1 MRDNQGV
8 VISHKSG
15 FTPIDTAFPF
25 STPPSKNEQLETH
38 RIEKFQRHEL
48 YGFTTNELAQLDCL
62 PLRDLRQGNLSPNA
76 ILPILQRGN
85 WETTP
90 QYPDWDRIHLYP
102 LHNGNGMWV
111 ASNDDVW
118 KVLEP
123 ICSLAT
129 RMLLSA
135 HLLPWVRVLSLEKD
149 AC

>member
-8 VISHKSG
+8 AISHNSG

-76 ILPILQRGN
+76 ILPILQRG
-85 WETTP
+85 TGR
-90 QYPDWDRIHLYP
+90 QHLSILTGIESTFTLYTMAMVC
-102 LHNGNGMWV
+102 G
-111 ASNDDVW
+111 
-118 KVLEP
+118 
-123 ICSLAT
+123 
-129 RMLLSA
+129 
-135 HLLPWVRVLSLEKD
+135 
-149 AC
+149 